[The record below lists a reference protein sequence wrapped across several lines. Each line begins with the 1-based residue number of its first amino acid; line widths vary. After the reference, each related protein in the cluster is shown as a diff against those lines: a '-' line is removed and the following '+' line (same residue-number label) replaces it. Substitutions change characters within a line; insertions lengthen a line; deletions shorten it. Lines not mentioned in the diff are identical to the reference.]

1 MLSDFQVREVFIL
14 RIEKFM
20 KYLNTEIE
28 IKNQQILKHSYDF
41 NLVIKCH
48 SD

>member
-28 IKNQQILKHSYDF
+28 IKN
-41 NLVIKCH
+41 
-48 SD
+48 

>member
-1 MLSDFQVREVFIL
+1 MLSDFQITELFIL

-20 KYLNTEIE
+20 KYLNIEIE

-41 NLVIKCH
+41 KF